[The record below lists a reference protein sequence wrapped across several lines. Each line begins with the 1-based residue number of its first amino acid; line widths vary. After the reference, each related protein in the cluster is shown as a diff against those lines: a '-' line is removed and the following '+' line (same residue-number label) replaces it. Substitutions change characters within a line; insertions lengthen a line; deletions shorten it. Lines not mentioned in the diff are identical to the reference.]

1 MRQIDIMIHHQK
13 KEWEAELQVMELK
26 LNNAEEERLTSRNL
40 IERKDLEVKYR
51 KCIKVTK
58 VTLPTYGLHP

>member
-51 KCIKVTK
+51 TCIKVTK